1 MYKAVDKDKTIIS
14 KFGALQNILKNF
26 YFRG

>member
-1 MYKAVDKDKTIIS
+1 MYKAVDKDKTIIAD
-14 KFGALQNILKNF
+14 FEALQNILKNF